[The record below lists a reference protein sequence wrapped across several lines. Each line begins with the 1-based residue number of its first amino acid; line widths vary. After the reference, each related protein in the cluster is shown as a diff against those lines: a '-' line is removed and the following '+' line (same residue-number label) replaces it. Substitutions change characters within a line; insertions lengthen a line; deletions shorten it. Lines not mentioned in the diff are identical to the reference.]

1 MATKTQ
7 GIITS
12 SLDGKIGITIEAN
25 DTDQWID
32 KIQELNTK
40 GLDYRN
46 TLIIK
51 SQNLVEENFI
61 WNNIFSSTVKFYE
74 SIINKN

>member
-1 MATKTQ
+1 MANWNYNK
-7 GIITS
+7 
-12 SLDGKIGITIEAN
+12 AN

-51 SQNLVEENFI
+51 SQNLVQKTLFGI
-61 WNNIFSSTVKFYE
+61 IFFHQQLSFM
-74 SIINKN
+74 NQ